1 MLVSG
6 IKEQVFK
13 EPFKI
18 KSKVISKE
26 NNKKELK
33 TSYILFFHFSL
44 LNQKFSTSHDV
55 LNGVIYNFDVLSSLK
70 TKYITSRS
78 QVVEKQSFF

>member
-6 IKEQVFK
+6 IKEQLFK
-13 EPFKI
+13 ERFKI

-55 LNGVIYNFDVLSSLK
+55 LNGVIYYFDVLSSLK